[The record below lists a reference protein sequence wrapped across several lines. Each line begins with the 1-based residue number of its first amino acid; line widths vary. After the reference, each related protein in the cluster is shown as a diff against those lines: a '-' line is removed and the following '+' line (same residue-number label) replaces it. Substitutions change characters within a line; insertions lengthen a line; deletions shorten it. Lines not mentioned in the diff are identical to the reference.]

1 MHRGLLLLVW
11 VIFFFGIWL
20 LKNLSLMEKS
30 FVGDPVQW
38 PGLIYSP
45 LNVEGLIFALGAVAA
60 SAGLLFEEFNGD
72 AGTAICRRKT
82 EAGWERLKVAF
93 AVSSSAYFNPS
104 NDIDLL
110 ICWLDDA
117 SDNLPIPR
125 LALSQLLTASAKGVS
140 TQVHGDQRLESIL
153 PEGAAQDLLERGR
166 SHESYEETV
175 KILDEQIKKLQNG

>member
-1 MHRGLLLLVW
+1 
-11 VIFFFGIWL
+11 
-20 LKNLSLMEKS
+20 MEKS

-72 AGTAICRRKT
+72 TDTAICRRKT
-82 EAGWERLKVAF
+82 KAGWERVKIAF
-93 AVSSSAYFNPS
+93 AVRSSAYFNRS
-104 NDIDLL
+104 DDIDLL

-117 SDNLPIPR
+117 SNNLPIPR
-125 LALSQLLTASAKGVS
+125 LALSQLLTPSTEGVA
-140 TQVHGDQRLESIL
+140 TQVHRTQGLESIL

-175 KILDEQIKKLQNG
+175 KLLDEQIKKLQNG